1 MSVRAGNALQQASA
15 QEEASMKRVLRVV
28 LTPAE
33 PRLGYKFV
41 SKSRPGMGGCL
52 ACGAEFAKSAGVRRG
67 KAELCS
73 VPSTNLTFF
82 SFDDFSAGR
91 RETAARAES
100 RPGFLSFTSFAASFR
115 RL

>member
-41 SKSRPGMGGCL
+41 SKSRTVMGGCL
-52 ACGAEFAKSAGVRRG
+52 ACGAEFAKTAGVRSG

-82 SFDDFSAGR
+82 CGECSAGR
-91 RETAARAES
+91 RENAARAEP
-100 RPGFLSFTSFAASFR
+100 RPDFLSFASFAASFR

>member
-41 SKSRPGMGGCL
+41 SKSRPVMGGCL

-82 SFDDFSAGR
+82 CDDFAAGR

-100 RPGFLSFTSFAASFR
+100 RPDFLSFASFAAFFR